1 MLATIQYQRP
11 LSYLVV
17 RPGPTQLVNW
27 HKLEQATQIRQLVQ
41 IMTAILTCDR
51 LRFDK
56 KEESNFKSLVKRWSN
71 RQ

>member
-17 RPGPTQLVNW
+17 RPSPTQPVNW
-27 HKLEQATQIRQLVQ
+27 HKLEEATQIRQLVQ

-56 KEESNFKSLVKRWSN
+56 KEESNFKSAVELWSN